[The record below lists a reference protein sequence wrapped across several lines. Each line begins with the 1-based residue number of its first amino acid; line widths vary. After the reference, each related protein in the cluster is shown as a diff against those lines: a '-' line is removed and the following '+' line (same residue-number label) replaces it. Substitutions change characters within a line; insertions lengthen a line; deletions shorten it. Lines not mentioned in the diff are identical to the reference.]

1 MNSHLDEVKLSINET
16 MESVANRFVEITKT
30 YKSFVIDDF
39 LAPSHANSDFS
50 LTEEDVRKNREMY
63 GYPDGRKKCQL
74 ELVFRAGL
82 SKEGTISGFS
92 PFIRWLLV
100 AHCLY

>member
-1 MNSHLDEVKLSINET
+1 MNSHLDKVKLFINET
-16 MESVANRFVEITKT
+16 MESVANRFVEITKA

-39 LAPSHANSDFS
+39 LAYPMQTLISVLPKKTSARTGNCMVT
-50 LTEEDVRKNREMY
+50 LTVV
-63 GYPDGRKKCQL
+63 KKCQL

-82 SKEGTISGFS
+82 SKEGTISGIS

-100 AHCLY
+100 VHYL